1 MSEVVEQPKQAGNV
15 VTSENLAEWTM
26 DRLGLAT
33 EEAPV
38 EAEAVEETPDS
49 EPTVDA
55 EGESELDTET
65 EGKATEERKQNPKLE
80 KRFSELTKARK
91 LAEENAAK
99 AQAEKEAL
107 AQVEAERAAKE
118 ALEAKLKEYEE
129 KIAPQQKTAED
140 PIGAEPRADQFDDAF
155 EYAKALAEWSAE
167 KALYERDQQEANRK
181 LEEERQK
188 VIKSWSEKLE
198 KAKPNLPDFDDI
210 LASTQVVVSNEVR
223 DAIVESDVG
232 PEILYHLASLDG
244 EEAEKFQNLPLTK
257 ALREIGKLEARFEK
271 QAIAEEKPVSKPVV
285 QKSKAPAPLSPIK
298 ATGSA
303 METPIGSDGEFHGSF
318 QAWKAARKAG
328 KIR

>member
-1 MSEVVEQPKQAGNV
+1 MAEAQVVEAKQASNV
-15 VTSENLAEWTM
+15 VTSENLTEWTM

-38 EAEAVEETPDS
+38 EAEAVEETPES
-49 EPTVDA
+49 EPTVEA
-55 EGESELDTET
+55 EGESEQDSET

-107 AQVEAERAAKE
+107 EAR
-118 ALEAKLKEYEE
+118 LREYEE
-129 KIAPQQKTAED
+129 KVAPQQKTAED

-181 LEEERQK
+181 AQEEQAK
-188 VIKSWSEKLE
+188 VLKSWNEKLE

-210 LASTQVVVSNEVR
+210 LGSTQLVVANELR

-244 EEAEKFQNLPLTK
+244 EEAEKFQALPITK

-271 QAIAEEKPVSKPVV
+271 QEAAEETAVRSKPVV

>member
-1 MSEVVEQPKQAGNV
+1 MAEAQVLEEKQASNV
-15 VTSENLAEWTM
+15 VTSENLTEWNM
-26 DRLGLAT
+26 NRLGLAT
-33 EEAPV
+33 DDAPT
-38 EAEAVEETPDS
+38 EAETVEETPES
-49 EPTVDA
+49 EPVA
-55 EGESELDTET
+55 EEGESEQDSET

-91 LAEENAAK
+91 QAEENAAK
-99 AQAEKEAL
+99 AQAEKE
-107 AQVEAERAAKE
+107 Q
-118 ALEAKLKEYEE
+118 LEARLREYEE
-129 KIAPQQKTAED
+129 RSNPQQKTEED
-140 PIGAEPRADQFDDAF
+140 PIGVEPRADQFDDAF

-167 KALYERDQQEANRK
+167 KALYDRDQQDLNRK
-181 LEEERQK
+181 AEEERQK
-188 VIKSWSEKLE
+188 VLKTWSEKLQ
-198 KAKPNLPDFDDI
+198 KAKPNLADFDEI
-210 LASTQVVVSNEVR
+210 VNSTQVVVSNEVR
-223 DAIVESDVG
+223 DAIIESDVG

-244 EEAEKFQNLPLTK
+244 EEAERFQALPMAK

-271 QAIAEEKPVSKPVV
+271 QEAAQEEAVRSKPVA

>member
-1 MSEVVEQPKQAGNV
+1 MSEAQVVEIKQASNV
-15 VTSENLAEWTM
+15 VTSENLTEWNM

-33 EEAPV
+33 EEAPT
-38 EAEAVEETPDS
+38 EAETVEETPES
-49 EPTVDA
+49 EPVA
-55 EGESELDTET
+55 EEGQSEQGSET

-91 LAEENAAK
+91 QAEENAAK
-99 AQAEKEAL
+99 AQAEKE
-107 AQVEAERAAKE
+107 Q
-118 ALEAKLKEYEE
+118 LEARLREYEE
-129 KIAPQQKTAED
+129 RVAPQQKTAED
-140 PIGAEPRADQFDDAF
+140 PIGREPRADQFDDAF

-167 KALYERDQQEANRK
+167 KALYERDQQDLNRK
-181 LEEERQK
+181 AEEERQK
-188 VIKSWSEKLE
+188 VLKTWSEKLE
-198 KAKPNLPDFDDI
+198 KAKPNLADFDDI
-210 LASTQVVVSNEVR
+210 VNSTQIVVSDDVR

-244 EEAEKFQNLPLTK
+244 EEAQRFQALPVTK

-271 QAIAEEKPVSKPVV
+271 QEAAQEEAVRSKPVA

-303 METPIGSDGEFHGSF
+303 MENPIGSDGEFHGSF

>member
-1 MSEVVEQPKQAGNV
+1 MAEAQVLEAKQAGNV
-15 VTSENLAEWTM
+15 VTSENLTEWTM
-26 DRLGLAT
+26 NRLGLAG
-33 EEAPV
+33 EDAPIEAD
-38 EAEAVEETPDS
+38 EVEETPES
-49 EPTVDA
+49 EPIADD
-55 EGESELDTET
+55 EQSEQESEP

-91 LAEENAAK
+91 QAEENAAK
-99 AQAEKEAL
+99 AQAEKEQLEARL
-107 AQVEAERAAKE
+107 REYEGRQAPQPQVEES
-118 ALEAKLKEYEE
+118 
-129 KIAPQQKTAED
+129 
-140 PIGAEPRADQFDDAF
+140 PIGREPRADQFDDAF

-167 KALYERDQQEANRK
+167 KALYDRDQQDLNRK
-181 LEEERQK
+181 AEEERQK
-188 VIKSWSEKLE
+188 VLKTWSEKLE
-198 KAKPNLPDFDDI
+198 KAKPNLTDFDDI
-210 LASTQVVVSNEVR
+210 VNSTQIVVSDDVR

-244 EEAEKFQNLPLTK
+244 EEAQRFQALPVTK

-271 QAIAEEKPVSKPVV
+271 QEAAQEEAVRSKPVA

-303 METPIGSDGEFHGSF
+303 MENPIGSDGEFHGSF

>member
-1 MSEVVEQPKQAGNV
+1 MGSLGKNLEVKLMSEVVEQPKQAGNV

-91 LAEENAAK
+91 QAEENAAK
-99 AQAEKEAL
+99 ALAEKEAL
-107 AQVEAERAAKE
+107 EAR
-118 ALEAKLKEYEE
+118 LKEYEE
-129 KIAPQQKTAED
+129 RIAPQQKTAED

>member
-1 MSEVVEQPKQAGNV
+1 MAEVQEAKQAGNV
-15 VTSENLAEWTM
+15 VTSENLTEWTM
-26 DRLGLAT
+26 NRLGLA
-33 EEAPV
+33 EQEDPV
-38 EAEAVEETPDS
+38 EADEVEETP
-49 EPTVDA
+49 
-55 EGESELDTET
+55 ESELMESEEQSEQESEP

-91 LAEENAAK
+91 QAEENAAK
-99 AQAEKEAL
+99 AQAEKE
-107 AQVEAERAAKE
+107 Q
-118 ALEAKLKEYEE
+118 LEARLREYEDRQS
-129 KIAPQQKTAED
+129 QQPKADES
-140 PIGAEPRADQFDDAF
+140 PIGREPRADQFDDAF

-167 KALYERDQQEANRK
+167 KALYDRDQQDLNRK
-181 LEEERQK
+181 IEEERQK
-188 VIKSWSEKLE
+188 VIKTWSEKLE
-198 KAKPNLPDFDDI
+198 KSKPNLPDFDDI

-232 PEILYHLASLDG
+232 PEILYYLASLDG
-244 EEAEKFQNLPLTK
+244 EEAEKFQALPISK

-271 QAIAEEKPVSKPVV
+271 QEAAEETAVRSKPVV

-303 METPIGSDGEFHGSF
+303 MESPIGSDGEFHGSF

>member
-1 MSEVVEQPKQAGNV
+1 MAEAQAVEQPRQAGNV
-15 VTSENLAEWTM
+15 VTSENLTEWTM

-38 EAEAVEETPDS
+38 EAEAVEETPES
-49 EPTVDA
+49 EPTDDA
-55 EGESELDTET
+55 EGESEHDTEA

-99 AQAEKEAL
+99 ALAEKEAL
-107 AQVEAERAAKE
+107 EAELRQYKE
-118 ALEAKLKEYEE
+118 RG
-129 KIAPQQKTAED
+129 IPQQKTDDD

-181 LEEERQK
+181 IEEERQK
-188 VIKSWSEKLE
+188 VIKTWSEKLE

-210 LASTQVVVSNEVR
+210 LASTQVQVTDEVR
-223 DAIVESDVG
+223 DAIIESDVG

-244 EEAEKFQNLPLTK
+244 EEAEKFQALSTAK

-271 QAIAEEKPVSKPVV
+271 QQNSEESAVKSKPVV

-303 METPIGSDGEFHGSF
+303 MESPIGSDGEFHGSF

>member
-1 MSEVVEQPKQAGNV
+1 MAEAQAVEQPRQAGNV
-15 VTSENLAEWTM
+15 VTSENLTEWTM

-33 EEAPV
+33 EETPT
-38 EAEAVEETPDS
+38 EAEAVEETPES
-49 EPTVDA
+49 EPVA
-55 EGESELDTET
+55 EEGESEHDLEA

-107 AQVEAERAAKE
+107 EAR
-118 ALEAKLKEYEE
+118 LREYEE
-129 KIAPQQKTAED
+129 RTAPQPKADES
-140 PIGAEPRADQFDDAF
+140 PIGREPSPEQFDDAF

-167 KALYERDQQEANRK
+167 KALYDRDQQEANRK
-181 LEEERQK
+181 IEEQRQK
-188 VIKSWSEKLE
+188 VLKTWSEKLE
-198 KAKPNLPDFDDI
+198 KAKPALADFDEVV
-210 LASTQVVVSNEVR
+210 ASTSVVVADEVR
-223 DAIVESDVG
+223 DAIIESDVG

-244 EEAEKFQNLPLTK
+244 EEAERFQALPVSK

-271 QAIAEEKPVSKPVV
+271 QEAAEETAVRSKPVV
-285 QKSKAPAPLSPIK
+285 QKSKAPAPLSPLK

-303 METPIGSDGEFHGSF
+303 MESPIGSDGEFHGSF

>member
-1 MSEVVEQPKQAGNV
+1 
-15 VTSENLAEWTM
+15 M

-33 EEAPV
+33 EETPI
-38 EAEAVEETPDS
+38 EAEAVEETPES
-49 EPTVDA
+49 EPVA
-55 EGESELDTET
+55 EEGESEHDLEA

-91 LAEENAAK
+91 QAEENAAK
-99 AQAEKEAL
+99 AQAEKE
-107 AQVEAERAAKE
+107 Q
-118 ALEAKLKEYEE
+118 LEARLREYEE
-129 KIAPQQKTAED
+129 RTTPQPQADES
-140 PIGAEPRADQFDDAF
+140 PIGREPKPDQFDDAF

-167 KALYERDQQEANRK
+167 KALYDRDQQEANRK
-181 LEEERQK
+181 IEEQRQK
-188 VIKSWSEKLE
+188 VLKTWSEKLE
-198 KAKPNLPDFDDI
+198 KAKPNLADFDEVI
-210 LASTQVVVSNEVR
+210 ESTQVVVSNEVR
-223 DAIVESDVG
+223 DAIIESDVG

-244 EEAEKFQNLPLTK
+244 EEADKFQALSVSK

-271 QAIAEEKPVSKPVV
+271 QESAEETAVRSKPVV
-285 QKSKAPAPLSPIK
+285 QKSKAPAPLSPLK

>member
-1 MSEVVEQPKQAGNV
+1 MAEAQVLEAKQASNV
-15 VTSENLAEWTM
+15 VTSENLTEWTM
-26 DRLGLAT
+26 NRLGLAG
-33 EEAPV
+33 EDASIEAD
-38 EAEAVEETPDS
+38 EVEETPES
-49 EPTVDA
+49 EPIADD
-55 EGESELDTET
+55 EQSEQESEP

-91 LAEENAAK
+91 QAEENAAK

-107 AQVEAERAAKE
+107 EAR
-118 ALEAKLKEYEE
+118 LREYEGRQT
-129 KIAPQQKTAED
+129 PQPQVDES
-140 PIGAEPRADQFDDAF
+140 PIGREPRADQFDDAF

-167 KALYERDQQEANRK
+167 KALYDRDQQDLNRK
-181 LEEERQK
+181 AEEERQK
-188 VIKSWSEKLE
+188 VLKTWSEKLQ
-198 KAKPNLPDFDDI
+198 KAKPNLADFDEI
-210 LASTQVVVSNEVR
+210 VNSTQVVVSNEVR
-223 DAIVESDVG
+223 DAIIESDVG

-244 EEAEKFQNLPLTK
+244 EEAERFQALPMAK

-271 QAIAEEKPVSKPVV
+271 QEAAQEEAVRSKPVA

-303 METPIGSDGEFHGSF
+303 MENPIGSDGEFHGSF

>member
-1 MSEVVEQPKQAGNV
+1 MAEAQVLEEKQASNV
-15 VTSENLAEWTM
+15 VTSENLTEWNM
-26 DRLGLAT
+26 NRLGLAG
-33 EEAPV
+33 EDAPIEAD
-38 EAEAVEETPDS
+38 AVEETPES
-49 EPTVDA
+49 EPIADD
-55 EGESELDTET
+55 EQSEQESEP

-91 LAEENAAK
+91 QAEENAAK

-107 AQVEAERAAKE
+107 EAR
-118 ALEAKLKEYEE
+118 LREYEDRQ
-129 KIAPQQKTAED
+129 PQQPKADES
-140 PIGAEPRADQFDDAF
+140 PIGREPRADQFDDAF

-167 KALYERDQQEANRK
+167 KALYDRDQQDLNRK
-181 LEEERQK
+181 AEEERQK
-188 VIKSWSEKLE
+188 VLKTWSEKLE
-198 KAKPNLPDFDDI
+198 KAKPNLADFDDI
-210 LASTQVVVSNEVR
+210 VNSTQVVVSNEVR

-244 EEAEKFQNLPLTK
+244 EEAERFQNLPVSK

-271 QAIAEEKPVSKPVV
+271 QEAAEETAVRSKPVA

-303 METPIGSDGEFHGSF
+303 MENPIGSDGEFHGSF